1 MSAPPMLIV
10 HQPGLL
16 TTVQDSGRQGWR
28 TAGVS
33 SGGALDYPALV
44 LANLLAGNSPHCAVL
59 EITLGQAEFSL
70 SQDGWF
76 AVTGADCQA
85 TLDGQPVWPGWRLP
99 IKAGARLKFGAPRQ
113 GMRSYLAIAGGIDL
127 PAALGSQSTHL
138 NAGFG
143 GLDGRALRAQDQL
156 PLGCPSR
163 ALTRSLGVR
172 LPPIHPVV
180 RALPGPEYEAFTP
193 AAQAAFWSAAWQVSS
208 QSNRMGSRLQ
218 GPVLARSTPSELLS
232 HGVLPG
238 VVQVPPNGQPILLL
252 ADAQTTGGY
261 PRIAC
266 VIETDLHQLAQC
278 RFGSALHFSRCSLDE
293 AWQARQTLQQ
303 QLRQLA
309 WRLEYPHPEEILP

>member
-1 MSAPPMLIV
+1 MSAQPMLIV

-16 TTVQDSGRQGWR
+16 TTVQDLGRQGWR
-28 TAGVS
+28 QSGVGQS
-33 SGGALDYPALV
+33 GALDYPALV
-44 LANLLAGNSPHCAVL
+44 LANLLAGNPPHSAVL
-59 EITLGQAEFSL
+59 EITLGQAEFSV

-76 AVTGADCQA
+76 AVTGADCHA

-99 IKAGARLKFGAPRQ
+99 IKAGARLKFGAPRH
-113 GMRSYLAIAGGIDL
+113 GMRGYLAIAGGIDL
-127 PAALGSQSTHL
+127 PTELGSRSTHL

-143 GLDGRALRAQDQL
+143 GLAGRALQAQDTL
-156 PLGCPSR
+156 PLGVPSR
-163 ALTRSLGVR
+163 RLTRSLGIR
-172 LPPIHPVV
+172 LPAIHPVV
-180 RALPGPEYEAFTP
+180 RALPGPEYTSFTP
-193 AAQAAFWSAAWQVSS
+193 AAQAAFWSTAWQVSS

-218 GPVLARSTPSELLS
+218 GPVLTRSTPHELLS

-278 RFGSALHFSRCSLDE
+278 RFGSALHFSQCTLEE
-293 AWQARQTLQQ
+293 AWQARQQLQQ

-309 WRLEYPHPEEILP
+309 WRLDYPHPEEILP